1 MSHLLV
7 ILLVISLV
15 IMLAGLILSSKPGV
29 RRSLAAPTAVRPESG
44 RRVVVSPIPRR
55 ASRMVEP
62 QPLYMHPL
70 PVVIEGGSV
79 ASISLPRMVE
89 RYYGRR
95 RAGQPIPWTVIIVG
109 LVSLF
114 VLGLYSL
121 NILLP
126 HPVLWSLVTFY
137 APAPAP
143 ATSITQSQSHN
154 TPQYQY
160 QYNASQNL
168 IRLGQ
173 VDPSQYNSTQEFN
186 LWAYSACSAAS
197 MTEVINAYG
206 HHYRV
211 TNILK
216 VEAQLGEITPEL
228 GLLEEVGVQRTVA
241 QFGFKTT
248 WGHSLSLDQI
258 IEVANHGR
266 PVIVSFPPDRYAG
279 GHLLVMTGGNSS
291 TVYLAD
297 SSLWNRHSLSR
308 AQFLQWWGGFY
319 AIVTPK

>member
-1 MSHLLV
+1 MSLLLV
-7 ILLVISLV
+7 VLLATSLAV
-15 IMLAGLILSSKPGV
+15 VVAGLILTPKPGM
-29 RRSLAAPTAVRPESG
+29 RSSHAAPGAARPEPG
-44 RRVVVSPIPRR
+44 RRVVVSPVPMR
-55 ASRMVEP
+55 ASRRVEQ
-62 QPLYMHPL
+62 QPLYMRPL
-70 PVVIEGGSV
+70 PVAIEGGSV
-79 ASISLPRMVE
+79 ASISLPTMVE
-89 RYYGRR
+89 RFYGRR
-95 RAGQPIPWTVIIVG
+95 RAGQPIPWKVIIVV

-114 VLGLYSL
+114 ILGLYSL

-137 APAPAP
+137 APAPA
-143 ATSITQSQSHN
+143 TSLSQSQSHN
-154 TPQYQY
+154 SP

-168 IRLGQ
+168 VRLGQ
-173 VDPSQYNSTQEFN
+173 VDQGEYNSTQEFN
-186 LWAYSACSAAS
+186 LWAYSACSAAA

-211 TNILK
+211 TDILK
-216 VEAQLGEITPEL
+216 VEAQLGEITPQL
-228 GLLEEVGVQRTVA
+228 GLLEEVGIQRTVA

-258 IEVANHGR
+258 IDVANHGR
-266 PVIVSFPPDRYAG
+266 PVIVGFPPDRYAG
-279 GHLLVMTGGNSS
+279 GHLLVVTGGNGS

-308 AQFLQWWGGFY
+308 AQFLQWWEGFY

>member
-1 MSHLLV
+1 MSFLLV
-7 ILLVISLV
+7 ILLVISFV
-15 IMLAGLILSSKPGV
+15 VMLAGLILTPKPRMRSSH
-29 RRSLAAPTAVRPESG
+29 AAPSAVRPEPG
-44 RRVVVSPIPRR
+44 RRVVVSPVPMR
-55 ASRMVEP
+55 ASRRVEP
-62 QPLYMHPL
+62 QPLYIRPL
-70 PVVIEGGSV
+70 PVVKEGGSV
-79 ASISLPRMVE
+79 ASISLPTMVE
-89 RYYGRR
+89 RFYGRR

-137 APAPAP
+137 APAPA
-143 ATSITQSQSHN
+143 TSISQSQSHN
-154 TPQYQY
+154 SPQY

-173 VDPSQYNSTQEFN
+173 VDQGEYNSTQEYN

-211 TNILK
+211 TDILK

-228 GLLEEVGVQRTVA
+228 GLLEEVGIQRTVA

-258 IEVANHGR
+258 IDVANHGR
-266 PVIVSFPPDRYAG
+266 PVIVGFPPDRYAG
-279 GHLLVMTGGNSS
+279 GHLLVVTGGNSS

-308 AQFLQWWGGFY
+308 AQFLQWWEGFY
-319 AIVTPK
+319 AIVTPN